1 MTITF
6 FPTFGMLRQY
16 YPPSSLLQDKTC
28 QFKLRYQLPAS
39 AATSSLNN
47 IVDHH
52 QPISQLT
59 FNTIKMEYNTTRD
72 KLMMSEYG
80 RNVQKLVEHM
90 QTIEDR
96 EKRTRFAE
104 MIIDLMSTLNPGLKV
119 MEDYRHKLWDHL
131 YLMSDFKLDVDC
143 PYDPP
148 TPEVMFKKPDPLPYP
163 QTKIKVRHFG
173 KNLDALIQ
181 KALAEP
187 DDEKRQSMTQ
197 LIGYY
202 MKLAYINWHREPV
215 HDDMIRN
222 ELSVLTDGKL
232 KYEQGGYRVYFDNR
246 QNYGGNKG
254 RNKGRGGSRKGGNGN
269 YGKNRNYKNRNK

>member
-1 MTITF
+1 
-6 FPTFGMLRQY
+6 
-16 YPPSSLLQDKTC
+16 
-28 QFKLRYQLPAS
+28 
-39 AATSSLNN
+39 
-47 IVDHH
+47 
-52 QPISQLT
+52 
-59 FNTIKMEYNTTRD
+59 MEYNTTRS
-72 KLMMSEYG
+72 KLLMSEYG
-80 RNVQKLVEHM
+80 RNVQKMVAYML
-90 QTIEDR
+90 TIEDR
-96 EKRTRFAE
+96 EKRTRYAE
-104 MIIDLMSTLNPGLKV
+104 MMIELMSTLNPGLKV

-131 YLMSDFKLDVDC
+131 HLMSDFKLDVDS
-143 PYDPP
+143 PYEKP
-148 TPEVMFKKPDPLPYP
+148 TAEEMFRKPDPLGYP

-181 KALAEP
+181 NAMAEQ

-232 KYEQGGYRVYFDNR
+232 QYEQGGYKVYFDNR
-246 QNYGGNKG
+246 QNYSNNNKG
-254 RNKGRGGSRKGGNGN
+254 GRNNKNRNNKNRNNGNGNGN